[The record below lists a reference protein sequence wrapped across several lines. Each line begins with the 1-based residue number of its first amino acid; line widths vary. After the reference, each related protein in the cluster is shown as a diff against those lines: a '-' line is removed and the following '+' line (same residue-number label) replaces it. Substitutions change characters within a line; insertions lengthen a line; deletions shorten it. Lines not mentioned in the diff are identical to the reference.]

1 VGGNYRFSPNWVAR
15 VAGTFNQSPDD
26 GYYQISTGNSYI
38 LGGSLAYQLTK
49 SIIIDGSYAHAFIQN
64 QNINIKGGRLLIAGS
79 NQGSRDVISLKLTF
93 NV

>member
-49 SIIIDGSYAHAFIQN
+49 SIIIDGSLYIFN
-64 QNINIKGGRLLIAGS
+64 FNNSDNLSIAICF
-79 NQGSRDVISLKLTF
+79 SRARTERIASSRVRRS
-93 NV
+93 